1 MIIFPKMHL
10 NFSQK
15 QKTDSKPYSLDLHPI
30 NVPATGHT

>member
-1 MIIFPKMHL
+1 MIISPKTHL

-30 NVPATGHT
+30 NVLAAGHT